1 MALEHLR
8 AARRARQA
16 SGSDQQPAAA
26 ARGHRRAHPT
36 WPPDYA
42 AHLIHTRPL
51 RLGAAG
57 AQWRCQIPAQSDRCC
72 GAVDGRPEMVTNP
85 GPRCPSMAQ
94 GSPAARST
102 ASDGPGVNPADCTQK
117 LNRRLKIASSR
128 EPTAVFWIIPPR
140 SSAGEARREWQSLAL
155 TDVAPRCSTPRLSNL
170 SGRASPSAPL
180 TGSFRVYRM
189 SSDDDGQSAHLTR
202 CRPRPT

>member
-128 EPTAVFWIIPPR
+128 EPTAVFLDNPSPVERRGSPTRMAVLGPDRRCAAVQHPSTIEPIG
-140 SSAGEARREWQSLAL
+140 SSIAKRAVDWQ
-155 TDVAPRCSTPRLSNL
+155 L
-170 SGRASPSAPL
+170 SG
-180 TGSFRVYRM
+180 VQ
-189 SSDDDGQSAHLTR
+189 DE
-202 CRPRPT
+202 